1 MAANDVAALV
11 TDAMPYVTAAAA
23 AYGGTVLF
31 LAVLKMAMRKALE
44 WDAVMLAEV
53 RGMLSEVPAA
63 AVRAPGRC
71 PPGTVSFTT

>member
-1 MAANDVAALV
+1 
-11 TDAMPYVTAAAA
+11 
-23 AYGGTVLF
+23 
-31 LAVLKMAMRKALE
+31 MAMRKALE

-71 PPGTVSFTT
+71 PPGPVSFTT